1 MEIMEEA
8 GTEAVIERLLESKQP
23 VNRCMARGFASG
35 WHDTAETWMKAEL
48 AQGTA
53 PAHILS
59 ALSYIYVSLL
69 VSATMTTVRPE
80 GFELVATM
88 VKSRVDEAFK
98 VARQG

>member
-1 MEIMEEA
+1 MEIMEE
-8 GTEAVIERLLESKQP
+8 TTSEAVIERLLQSKQP

-59 ALSYIYVSLL
+59 ALTYIYVSLL

-80 GFELVATM
+80 GFDLVATM
-88 VKSRVDEAFK
+88 AKSRIDAAFDEARR
-98 VARQG
+98 A